1 MNLAVTPTEWAS
13 FNTALD
19 EEVAQGKVKVS
30 LRTPTSGQITYRG
43 ATFEYG
49 YDGAAQATATITAK
63 KFPASLES
71 DETIYEQVA
80 QQFTQWI
87 AAGTKLA

>member
-19 EEVAQGKVKVS
+19 EEVAQGKVKVN
-30 LRTPTSGQITYRG
+30 LRTPTSGQVTYRG
-43 ATFEYG
+43 ATFEYA
-49 YDGAAQATATITAK
+49 YDGAAQATVTLTAK
-63 KFPASLES
+63 HWPAEIES

-80 QQFTQWI
+80 QQFTAWI
-87 AAGTKLA
+87 AAGVKLA